1 MNILAFDTASTS
13 GAVAL
18 IKDDVLIAHTQLNI
32 GLTHS
37 ELLLPSID
45 HLMTITGMEMS
56 AVDAVA
62 ITSGPGSFTG
72 LRIGFSTAKGMA
84 LGLGKPLIPIPTL
97 DVLAQ
102 NGAGFDGL
110 IVPIMN
116 ARRQQVYT
124 AVYRSDGHHIS
135 RVSDHQAI
143 ALADLLSELQ
153 QMPEQLMVYMT
164 GDGIEAFAEEVVD
177 ALGERVVLAKGCRR
191 YVCAD
196 ALALLAKDCA
206 DDWKDLQGMRAEPLY
221 LRESEAVVKW
231 REAHPGETIED

>member
-110 IVPIMN
+110 IVP
-116 ARRQQVYT
+116 T
-124 AVYRSDGHHIS
+124 
-135 RVSDHQAI
+135 
-143 ALADLLSELQ
+143 
-153 QMPEQLMVYMT
+153 MP
-164 GDGIEAFAEEVVD
+164 
-177 ALGERVVLAKGCRR
+177 
-191 YVCAD
+191 
-196 ALALLAKDCA
+196 
-206 DDWKDLQGMRAEPLY
+206 
-221 LRESEAVVKW
+221 
-231 REAHPGETIED
+231 HP